1 MGGSKYIY
9 PLCKLLA
16 AAIWKAHF
24 SSSPLDPQAGRRLKR
39 DLLQAGGGQTHPS
52 EVVKRLLGN
61 DSLTPFH
68 QRCRSRFR
76 EDTNRTHQDTSVA
89 CSPNNEFSYGETAPA
104 DRRQQ
109 RGLGSDI
116 IGEEGQGETR
126 SIVGWLP
133 NLQADVFQDIEL
145 LG

>member
-1 MGGSKYIY
+1 VGGSKYIY

-39 DLLQAGGGQTHPS
+39 DLLQAGGQTHPS
-52 EVVKRLLGN
+52 EVVKRLLGD

-76 EDTNRTHQDTSVA
+76 EDTSVA
-89 CSPNNEFSYGETAPA
+89 CSPNNEYSYGETAPA

-116 IGEEGQGETR
+116 IGEEGQGETS